1 MKTTVPFKIFALLII
16 CISGVLRVN
25 AQALDSIRYHD
36 GSFESQWGSSTG
48 NDQFRLLV
56 RVTPN
61 GYPATLRGLRAYF
74 RNSVTG
80 AQFKWVVY
88 TDPNSLINGGVNQ
101 VYMSSVALPNPA
113 ANGMSN
119 VTYVDSIDLT
129 SANLSINSGDFYVG
143 VSEANNNG
151 FLGLA
156 IDNAPATSAYNDR
169 QWQYLFGN
177 WATLVSQASS
187 GQFGVTAFFTPNPN
201 GTIEQTISAPLEAS
215 PNPASG
221 TVHVSLPENNMTIRI
236 SDAQGRLISET
247 HTAEKTITLDL
258 SAYAPGLYFLS
269 AQGTS
274 QQQTIKLLRQ

>member
-1 MKTTVPFKIFALLII
+1 MKSMAPFKTLLLILFI
-16 CISGVLRVN
+16 YIGQQAR

-36 GSFESQWGSSTG
+36 GGFESQWGSSTG

-61 GYPATLRGLRAYF
+61 GYPAQLVKLRAYF

-101 VYMSSVALPNPA
+101 VYMSPTALPNPA

-119 VTYVDSIDLT
+119 VTYLDSIDLT
-129 SANLSINSGDFYVG
+129 ASNLTINSGDFYVG

-169 QWQYLFGN
+169 QWQYLFGG
-177 WATLVSQASS
+177 WSTLVNQASS
-187 GQFGVTAFFTPNPN
+187 GQFGVTAFFTPTSTGIN
-201 GTIEQTISAPLEAS
+201 EQATSANIQVS
-215 PNPASG
+215 PNPATN
-221 TVHVSLPENNMTIRI
+221 TVRLTLPEDQMLVRI
-236 SDAQGRLISET
+236 CDAQGRLINET
-247 HTAEKTITLDL
+247 PLTGKNSTLDL
-258 SAYAPGLYFLS
+258 SAYAPGLYFLTASS
-269 AQGTS
+269 ATH
-274 QQQTIKLLRQ
+274 QQTIKLLRQ